1 MSVKSFVI
9 VPLSVEIRLSYM
21 LYRIFTWLF
30 HLTTKAYFRSI
41 YLQGKEWIPPKG
53 KPVIFAANHPSSF
66 MDPILLAVHLKRALY
81 FLVRGDVFKNKIAR
95 LFFDKVH
102 MIPVYKPDQSP
113 GQTHKNEMIFEKCH
127 AHLGRNSTVM
137 IFPEGTS
144 KTERRLRPIKTGIA
158 RIALGAEAKHNFE
171 LDLTILPIGL
181 NYSNPHYFKSD
192 VFVNVGEPIQ
202 VSEYKDIYLKDP
214 REGVLQLTERV
225 KTELEKRIVIIEDE
239 QLEKL
244 IQQIE
249 ILYRSKLRDE
259 SKLEGKAIQDFYLS
273 QDIVKAVEYYAK
285 NKPELLK
292 DFERKITFYLKELK
306 DLKIRDTQIR
316 TSAISFRF
324 VWTMLY
330 FTIGFPVFLYGL
342 ITNVI
347 PFKLAEFIS
356 GKILIR
362 EDFVGSIKIA
372 VGMLVFLIIYGIEAT
387 VFGTFTNVLWGILF
401 YVSLY
406 PVGLFTMDYFKTYYK
421 VRGTIKYMRLF
432 MQKSNLVTNLK
443 TTRQELVDELENRKK
458 EFLDQREA

>member
-1 MSVKSFVI
+1 
-9 VPLSVEIRLSYM
+9 M
-21 LYRIFTWLF
+21 LYKIFRSLF

-41 YLQGKEWIPPKG
+41 YLQGKDQIPPNG

-81 FLVRGDVFKNKIAR
+81 FLVRGDVFKNKFAS
-95 LFFDKVH
+95 LLFDKLH
-102 MIPVYKPDQSP
+102 MIPVYKPDLSP

-144 KTERRLRPIKTGIA
+144 KTERRLRPIKTGVA

-192 VFVNVGEPIQ
+192 VFVNIGEPIQ

-214 REGVLQLTERV
+214 REAVLQLTERV

-292 DFERKITFYLKELK
+292 DFEQKITYYLKELK
-306 DLKIRDTQIR
+306 GLKIRDTQIR
-316 TSAISFRF
+316 TSSVSFKF
-324 VWTMLY
+324 LWTLLY
-330 FTIGFPVFLYGL
+330 FTIGFPVFLYGF

-372 VGMLVFLIIYGIEAT
+372 VGMLVFILIYGIEAT
-387 VFGTFTNVLWGILF
+387 LFGTFTNVLWGILF
-401 YVSLY
+401 CISLY
-406 PVGLFTMDYFKTYYK
+406 PAGLFTMDYFKTYYK

>member
-1 MSVKSFVI
+1 
-9 VPLSVEIRLSYM
+9 M
-21 LYRIFTWLF
+21 LYKIFTWLF

-95 LFFDKVH
+95 LLFDKLH

-113 GQTHKNEMIFEKCH
+113 VQTHKNEMIFEKCH

-144 KTERRLRPIKTGIA
+144 KTERRLRPIKTGVA

-192 VFVNVGEPIQ
+192 VFVNIGEPIQ
-202 VSEYKDIYLKDP
+202 VSEYQEIYIKDP

-225 KTELEKRIVIIEDE
+225 KKELEKRIVIIEDE
-239 QLEKL
+239 RLEKL

-273 QDIVKAVEYYAK
+273 QDIVKAVEYYAE
-285 NKPELLK
+285 NNPELLK
-292 DFERKITFYLKELK
+292 DFEQKITFYLKELK
-306 DLKIRDTQIR
+306 GLKIRDTQIR
-316 TSAISFRF
+316 TSSVSFKF
-324 VWTMLY
+324 IWTMVY
-330 FTIGFPVFLYGL
+330 FTVGFPVFLYGF

-372 VGMLVFLIIYGIEAT
+372 VGMLVFLIIYGVEAMF
-387 VFGTFTNVLWGILF
+387 FGAFTNVLWGILF